1 MSYLILLLSHV
12 QIKFYIIFINIINLF
27 AHLLPSRLNEL
38 FYTVYRKE
46 EHDNSIQTF
55 PELEVFA
62 TRTILFI
69 NEL

>member
-12 QIKFYIIFINIINLF
+12 QIKFYIIFINIINF
-27 AHLLPSRLNEL
+27 FTHLLPSRLNKL
-38 FYTVYRKE
+38 FHTAYRKE